1 MRRTFAQ
8 ELHKQM
14 TLDTNI
20 VVLVGDLGF
29 GMFDQIRVDY
39 PSRFI
44 NCGAAEQAML
54 DMAVGLA
61 LSGKK
66 PFVYSITNFL
76 LYRPFETL
84 RTYINAENIPV
95 ILCASGRDCDYK
107 HDGISHQSVDAKQIL
122 DCLPNIVQ
130 YWPETKEE
138 IPTLVK
144 QMAESTQP
152 AFISLKR

>member
-95 ILCASGRDCDYK
+95 ILCASGRDCDYE

-138 IPTLVK
+138 IPNLVK

-152 AFISLKR
+152 SFISLKR